1 MRLLHGVRRQ
11 VGEAGL
17 RVTHPDKVYAAS
29 GEDIAVIAV
38 QAARLLGNRPAG
50 NVDDTGKQ
58 LASNLEPRR

>member
-1 MRLLHGVRRQ
+1 MRLLHRVRRQ

-17 RVTHPDKVYAAS
+17 RVTPLESAYAAS

-50 NVDDTGKQ
+50 NVDDTGKE
-58 LASNLEPRR
+58 LASNLEPRK